1 MKKIKLF
8 TSCLILVLGLS
19 ACAANKDAA
28 TKKSDT
34 SAAAA
39 SQGETGPGATKQGET
54 AQGDTAQGDATQD
67 EAGQGENAAQNG
79 TPESSATEE
88 ALKMTQADIYLEEI
102 TDFYYT
108 AANAENNSG
117 YLRYRFYVKDGSY
130 FFSFDKRDANGNYAA
145 AEGESGSGAGN
156 VSLGTEE
163 RLAFFKLIQTG
174 SIKARDESSEN
185 GGSGPWMYLYT
196 EKYPDG
202 LVFHFASATEQTAF
216 EAYCAELA
224 ARETQP

>member
-8 TSCLILVLGLS
+8 TSCLLLVLGLS

-39 SQGETGPGATKQGET
+39 SQAEAATEETERGNA
-54 AQGDTAQGDATQD
+54 AQGNATQD

-79 TPESSATEE
+79 TPESSAAEE

-108 AANAENNSG
+108 AANTENSSG

-163 RLAFFKLIQTG
+163 RLAFFKLIQNG
-174 SIKARDESSEN
+174 NVKARDESSEN

>member
-8 TSCLILVLGLS
+8 TSCLLLVLGLS

-39 SQGETGPGATKQGET
+39 SQAEAATEETEPGNA
-54 AQGDTAQGDATQD
+54 AQGDATQA

-79 TPESSATEE
+79 TPESSAAEE

-108 AANAENNSG
+108 AANTENSSG

-130 FFSFDKRDANGNYAA
+130 LFSFDKRDANGNYAA

-156 VSLGTEE
+156 VSLDTEE
-163 RLAFFKLIQTG
+163 RLAFFKLIQNG
-174 SIKARDESSEN
+174 NVKARDESSEN

-216 EAYCAELA
+216 EEYCAELA

>member
-8 TSCLILVLGLS
+8 TSCLLLVLGLS

-39 SQGETGPGATKQGET
+39 SQAEAATEETEPGNA
-54 AQGDTAQGDATQD
+54 AQGDATQA

-79 TPESSATEE
+79 TPESSVAEE

-108 AANAENNSG
+108 AANTENNSG
-117 YLRYRFYVKDGSY
+117 YLRYRFYIKDGSY

-145 AEGESGSGAGN
+145 AEGESDSGAGN

-174 SIKARDESSEN
+174 SIKARDDSSEN

>member
-8 TSCLILVLGLS
+8 TSCLLLVLGLS

-39 SQGETGPGATKQGET
+39 SQAEAATEETEPGNA
-54 AQGDTAQGDATQD
+54 AQGDATQA

-79 TPESSATEE
+79 TPESSAAEE
-88 ALKMTQADIYLEEI
+88 VLKMTQADIYLEEI

-108 AANAENNSG
+108 AANTENSSG

-130 FFSFDKRDANGNYAA
+130 LFSFDKRDANGNYAA

-163 RLAFFKLIQTG
+163 RLAFFKLIQNG
-174 SIKARDESSEN
+174 NVKARDESSEN
-185 GGSGPWMYLYT
+185 DGSGPWMYLYT

>member
-39 SQGETGPGATKQGET
+39 SQAEAATEETEPGNA
-54 AQGDTAQGDATQD
+54 AQGDATQA

-79 TPESSATEE
+79 TPESSAAEE
-88 ALKMTQADIYLEEI
+88 VLKMTQADIYLEEI

-108 AANAENNSG
+108 AANTENSSG

-130 FFSFDKRDANGNYAA
+130 LFSFDKRDANGNYAA

-163 RLAFFKLIQTG
+163 RLAFFKLIQNG
-174 SIKARDESSEN
+174 NVKARDESSEN
-185 GGSGPWMYLYT
+185 DGSGPWMYLYT

>member
-8 TSCLILVLGLS
+8 TSCLLLVLGLS

-39 SQGETGPGATKQGET
+39 SQGETGPDATKQGET

-79 TPESSATEE
+79 TPKSSAAEE

-108 AANAENNSG
+108 AANTENNSG

-156 VSLGTEE
+156 VSLDTEE
-163 RLAFFKLIQTG
+163 RLAFFKLIQNG
-174 SIKARDESSEN
+174 NVKARDESSEN

>member
-8 TSCLILVLGLS
+8 TSCLLLVLGLS

-28 TKKSDT
+28 TKKNDT

-39 SQGETGPGATKQGET
+39 SQAEAATEETEPGNA
-54 AQGDTAQGDATQD
+54 AQGDATQD

-79 TPESSATEE
+79 TPESSAAEE

-108 AANAENNSG
+108 AANTENSSG

-145 AEGESGSGAGN
+145 AEGESGSGNGN

>member
-8 TSCLILVLGLS
+8 TSCLLLVLGLS

-39 SQGETGPGATKQGET
+39 SQAEAATEETEPGNA
-54 AQGDTAQGDATQD
+54 AQGDATQD
-67 EAGQGENAAQNG
+67 EAGQDENAAQNG
-79 TPESSATEE
+79 TPESSAAEE

-108 AANAENNSG
+108 AANTENSSG

-145 AEGESGSGAGN
+145 AEGESGSGNGN

-216 EAYCAELA
+216 EEYCAELA

>member
-19 ACAANKDAA
+19 ACAATKDAA

-34 SAAAA
+34 NAVTA

-130 FFSFDKRDANGNYAA
+130 LFSFDKRDANGNYAA
-145 AEGESGSGAGN
+145 AEGESGSGNGN

-163 RLAFFKLIQTG
+163 RLAFFKLIQNG
-174 SIKARDESSEN
+174 NVKARAVSSEN

-216 EAYCAELA
+216 EAYCAALA

>member
-34 SAAAA
+34 SAVTA
-39 SQGETGPGATKQGET
+39 SQGETLPGETEQGQVTQGSAAQGES
-54 AQGDTAQGDATQD
+54 
-67 EAGQGENAAQNG
+67 GQSENAAQSG
-79 TPESSATEE
+79 TPESSAAEE

-108 AANAENNSG
+108 AANTENSSG

-145 AEGESGSGAGN
+145 AEGESGSGN

-174 SIKARDESSEN
+174 SIKARDDSSEN
-185 GGSGPWMYLYT
+185 DGSGPWMYLYT

-216 EAYCAELA
+216 EEYCAELA

>member
-8 TSCLILVLGLS
+8 TSCLLLVLGLS

-34 SAAAA
+34 NAAAA

-79 TPESSATEE
+79 TPESSAAEE

-108 AANAENNSG
+108 AANTENSSG

-145 AEGESGSGAGN
+145 AEGEVGSGAGN
-156 VSLGTEE
+156 VSLDTEE

>member
-79 TPESSATEE
+79 TPESSAAEE

-156 VSLGTEE
+156 VSLGTEK

>member
-8 TSCLILVLGLS
+8 TSCLLLVLGLS

-28 TKKSDT
+28 TKKNDT

-54 AQGDTAQGDATQD
+54 AQGDTAQGVATQD

-79 TPESSATEE
+79 TPESSAAEE

-108 AANAENNSG
+108 AANTENSSG

>member
-8 TSCLILVLGLS
+8 TSYLLLVLGLS

-54 AQGDTAQGDATQD
+54 AQGDATQA

-79 TPESSATEE
+79 TPESSVAEE

-108 AANAENNSG
+108 AANTENSSG

-130 FFSFDKRDANGNYAA
+130 LFSFDKRDANGNYAA

-163 RLAFFKLIQTG
+163 RLAFFKLIQNG
-174 SIKARDESSEN
+174 NVKARDESSEN
-185 GGSGPWMYLYT
+185 DGSGPWMYLYT

>member
-8 TSCLILVLGLS
+8 TSCLLLVLGLS
-19 ACAANKDAA
+19 ACAATKDAA
-28 TKKSDT
+28 TKKNDT

-39 SQGETGPGATKQGET
+39 SQGETGPGATKQGE
-54 AQGDTAQGDATQD
+54 TAQGDATQD

-79 TPESSATEE
+79 TPESSAAEE

-108 AANAENNSG
+108 AANAENSSG

-145 AEGESGSGAGN
+145 AEGESGAGN

-163 RLAFFKLIQTG
+163 RLAFFKLIQNG
-174 SIKARDESSEN
+174 NVKARDESSEN

-216 EAYCAELA
+216 EEYCAELA

>member
-1 MKKIKLF
+1 MKKIKLL

-19 ACAANKDAA
+19 ACTANKDAA

-34 SAAAA
+34 SAVTAN
-39 SQGETGPGATKQGET
+39 QGETVSGETEQGE
-54 AQGDTAQGDATQD
+54 TAQGDATQD

-79 TPESSATEE
+79 TPESSAAGE

-108 AANAENNSG
+108 AANTENSSG

-130 FFSFDKRDANGNYAA
+130 FFSFDKRDANGNYTST
-145 AEGESGSGAGN
+145 EGESGSGAGN

-174 SIKARDESSEN
+174 NVKARDESSEN

-202 LVFHFASATEQTAF
+202 LVFHFASASEQTAF

>member
-8 TSCLILVLGLS
+8 TSCLLLVLGLS

-79 TPESSATEE
+79 TPKSSAAEE

-108 AANAENNSG
+108 AANTENNSG

-156 VSLGTEE
+156 VSLDTEE
-163 RLAFFKLIQTG
+163 RLAFFKLIQNG
-174 SIKARDESSEN
+174 NVKARDESSKN

>member
-8 TSCLILVLGLS
+8 TSCLLLVLGLS

-79 TPESSATEE
+79 TPEISAAEE

-108 AANAENNSG
+108 AANAENSSG

-130 FFSFDKRDANGNYAA
+130 LFSFDKRDANGNYAA

-156 VSLGTEE
+156 VSLDTEE
-163 RLAFFKLIQTG
+163 RLAFFKLIQNG
-174 SIKARDESSEN
+174 NVKARDESSEN

>member
-8 TSCLILVLGLS
+8 TSCLLLVLGLS

-108 AANAENNSG
+108 AANTENNSG

-156 VSLGTEE
+156 VSLDTEE
-163 RLAFFKLIQTG
+163 RLAFFKLIQNG
-174 SIKARDESSEN
+174 NVKARDESSEN

>member
-8 TSCLILVLGLS
+8 TSCLLLVLGLS

-54 AQGDTAQGDATQD
+54 AQGDATQA
-67 EAGQGENAAQNG
+67 EAGQGENAAQNE
-79 TPESSATEE
+79 TPESSVAEE

-108 AANAENNSG
+108 AANTENSSG

-130 FFSFDKRDANGNYAA
+130 LFSFDKRDANGNYAA

-163 RLAFFKLIQTG
+163 RLAFFKLIQNG
-174 SIKARDESSEN
+174 NVKARDESSEN
-185 GGSGPWMYLYT
+185 DGSGPWMYLYT

>member
-8 TSCLILVLGLS
+8 TSCLLLVLGLS

-79 TPESSATEE
+79 TPEISAAEE

-108 AANAENNSG
+108 AANAENSSG
-117 YLRYRFYVKDGSY
+117 YLCYRFYVKDGSY
-130 FFSFDKRDANGNYAA
+130 LFSFDKRDANGNYAA

-156 VSLGTEE
+156 VSLDTEE
-163 RLAFFKLIQTG
+163 RLAFFKLIQNG
-174 SIKARDESSEN
+174 NVKARDESSEN

>member
-1 MKKIKLF
+1 
-8 TSCLILVLGLS
+8 
-19 ACAANKDAA
+19 
-28 TKKSDT
+28 
-34 SAAAA
+34 
-39 SQGETGPGATKQGET
+39 
-54 AQGDTAQGDATQD
+54 
-67 EAGQGENAAQNG
+67 
-79 TPESSATEE
+79 
-88 ALKMTQADIYLEEI
+88 MTQADIYLEEI

-108 AANAENNSG
+108 AANTENSSG

-145 AEGESGSGAGN
+145 AEGENGAGN

-163 RLAFFKLIQTG
+163 RLAFFKLIQNG
-174 SIKARDESSEN
+174 NVKARDESSEN
-185 GGSGPWMYLYT
+185 GSSGPWMYLYT

-224 ARETQP
+224 AREIQP

>member
-34 SAAAA
+34 SAVTA
-39 SQGETGPGATKQGET
+39 SQGETVPGET
-54 AQGDTAQGDATQD
+54 EQGQVTQGDAAQ
-67 EAGQGENAAQNG
+67 EESGQSENAAQSG
-79 TPESSATEE
+79 TPESSAAEE

-108 AANAENNSG
+108 AANTENSSG

-145 AEGESGSGAGN
+145 AEGESGSGN

-174 SIKARDESSEN
+174 SIKARDDSSEN

-216 EAYCAELA
+216 EEYCAELA

>member
-8 TSCLILVLGLS
+8 TSCLLLVLGLS

-79 TPESSATEE
+79 TPESSAAEE

-163 RLAFFKLIQTG
+163 RLAFFKLIQNG
-174 SIKARDESSEN
+174 NVKARDESSEN

-216 EAYCAELA
+216 EEYCAELA

>member
-8 TSCLILVLGLS
+8 TSCLLLVLGLS

-39 SQGETGPGATKQGET
+39 SQAEAATEETEPGNA
-54 AQGDTAQGDATQD
+54 AQGDATQA

-79 TPESSATEE
+79 TPESSVAEE

-108 AANAENNSG
+108 AANTENSSG

-130 FFSFDKRDANGNYAA
+130 LFSFDKRDANGNYAA

>member
-1 MKKIKLF
+1 MKKRKLF

-19 ACAANKDAA
+19 APAANKDAA

-34 SAAAA
+34 SAVTA
-39 SQGETGPGATKQGET
+39 SQGETVPGET
-54 AQGDTAQGDATQD
+54 EQGQVTQGGAAQ
-67 EAGQGENAAQNG
+67 EEIGQSENAAQSG
-79 TPESSATEE
+79 TPESSAAEE

-108 AANAENNSG
+108 AANSENNSG

-145 AEGESGSGAGN
+145 AEGESGSGN

-216 EAYCAELA
+216 EEYCAELA

>member
-34 SAAAA
+34 SAVTA
-39 SQGETGPGATKQGET
+39 SQGETLPGETEQGQVTQGSAAQGES
-54 AQGDTAQGDATQD
+54 
-67 EAGQGENAAQNG
+67 GQSENAAQSG
-79 TPESSATEE
+79 TPESSAAEE

-108 AANAENNSG
+108 AANTENSSG

-145 AEGESGSGAGN
+145 AEGESGSGN
-156 VSLGTEE
+156 VSLNTEE

-174 SIKARDESSEN
+174 SIKARDDSSEN
-185 GGSGPWMYLYT
+185 DGSGPWMYLYT

>member
-8 TSCLILVLGLS
+8 TSCLLLVLGLS

-39 SQGETGPGATKQGET
+39 SQAEAATEETEPGNA
-54 AQGDTAQGDATQD
+54 AQGDATQA

-79 TPESSATEE
+79 TPESSAAEE
-88 ALKMTQADIYLEEI
+88 VLKMTQADIYLEEI

-108 AANAENNSG
+108 AANTENSSG

-130 FFSFDKRDANGNYAA
+130 LFSFDKRDANGNYAA

-163 RLAFFKLIQTG
+163 RLAFFKLIQNG
-174 SIKARDESSEN
+174 NIKARDDSSEN

>member
-8 TSCLILVLGLS
+8 TSCLLLVLGLS

-39 SQGETGPGATKQGET
+39 SQAEAATEETEPGNA
-54 AQGDTAQGDATQD
+54 AQGDATQA

-79 TPESSATEE
+79 TPKSSAAEE

-108 AANAENNSG
+108 AANTENSSG

-130 FFSFDKRDANGNYAA
+130 LFSFDKRDANGNYAA

-163 RLAFFKLIQTG
+163 RLAFFKLIQNG
-174 SIKARDESSEN
+174 NVKARDESSEN
-185 GGSGPWMYLYT
+185 DGSGPWMYLYT

>member
-8 TSCLILVLGLS
+8 TSCLLLVLGLS

-28 TKKSDT
+28 TKKNDT

-39 SQGETGPGATKQGET
+39 SQAEAATEETEPGNA
-54 AQGDTAQGDATQD
+54 AQGDATQD
-67 EAGQGENAAQNG
+67 ETGQGENATQNG
-79 TPESSATEE
+79 TPESSAAEE

-108 AANAENNSG
+108 AANTENSSG

-145 AEGESGSGAGN
+145 AEGEGGSGAGN

-216 EAYCAELA
+216 EEYCAELA

>member
-1 MKKIKLF
+1 MKKIKLL

-19 ACAANKDAA
+19 ACTANKDAA

-34 SAAAA
+34 SAVTA
-39 SQGETGPGATKQGET
+39 SQGETVSGET
-54 AQGDTAQGDATQD
+54 EQGKVTLDSAAQA
-67 EAGQGENAAQNG
+67 ESGQSANAAQNG
-79 TPESSATEE
+79 TPESSAAEE

-108 AANAENNSG
+108 AANAESNSG

-130 FFSFDKRDANGNYAA
+130 FFSFDKRDANGNYTSS
-145 AEGESGSGAGN
+145 EGESGSGAGN

-174 SIKARDESSEN
+174 NVKARDESSEN

-202 LVFHFASATEQTAF
+202 LVFHFASASEQSAF
-216 EAYCAELA
+216 EAYCAALA

>member
-8 TSCLILVLGLS
+8 TSCLLLVLGLS
-19 ACAANKDAA
+19 ACAATKDAA
-28 TKKSDT
+28 TKKNDT
-34 SAAAA
+34 NAVTA

-54 AQGDTAQGDATQD
+54 AQGDTVQGDATQD

-108 AANAENNSG
+108 AANTENNSG

-130 FFSFDKRDANGNYAA
+130 LFSFDKRDANGNYAA

-163 RLAFFKLIQTG
+163 RLAFFKLIQNG
-174 SIKARDESSEN
+174 NVKARDESSEN
-185 GGSGPWMYLYT
+185 DGSGPWMYLYT

>member
-19 ACAANKDAA
+19 ACVANKDAA

-39 SQGETGPGATKQGET
+39 SQGETVPGETEQGQVTQGSAAQGES
-54 AQGDTAQGDATQD
+54 
-67 EAGQGENAAQNG
+67 GQSENAAQSG
-79 TPESSATEE
+79 TPESSAAEE

-108 AANAENNSG
+108 AANTENNSG

-145 AEGESGSGAGN
+145 AEGESGSGN
-156 VSLGTEE
+156 VSLNTEE

-174 SIKARDESSEN
+174 SIKARDDRSEN

-216 EAYCAELA
+216 EEYCAELA

>member
-1 MKKIKLF
+1 MKKIKRF

-19 ACAANKDAA
+19 ACAATKDAA

-34 SAAAA
+34 NAVTA

-79 TPESSATEE
+79 TPESSAAEE

-145 AEGESGSGAGN
+145 AEGESDSGAGN

-163 RLAFFKLIQTG
+163 RLAFFKLIQNG
-174 SIKARDESSEN
+174 NVKARDESSEN
-185 GGSGPWMYLYT
+185 DGSGPWMYLYT

>member
-8 TSCLILVLGLS
+8 TSCLLLVLGLS

-39 SQGETGPGATKQGET
+39 SQAEAATEETEPGNA
-54 AQGDTAQGDATQD
+54 AQGDATQA

-79 TPESSATEE
+79 TPESSAAEE
-88 ALKMTQADIYLEEI
+88 VLKMTQADIYLEEI

-108 AANAENNSG
+108 AANTENSSG

-145 AEGESGSGAGN
+145 AEGESDSGAGN

-174 SIKARDESSEN
+174 SIKARDDSSEN

>member
-8 TSCLILVLGLS
+8 TSCLLLALGLS

-28 TKKSDT
+28 KKKGDT
-34 SAAAA
+34 SAAAEI
-39 SQGETGPGATKQGET
+39 QGETGPGATKQGET

-79 TPESSATEE
+79 TPESFAAEE

-108 AANAENNSG
+108 AANTENSSG

-145 AEGESGSGAGN
+145 AEGESGSDAGN
-156 VSLGTEE
+156 VSLGTEA

-174 SIKARDESSEN
+174 SVKARDDSSEN

>member
-8 TSCLILVLGLS
+8 TSCLLLVLGLS

-28 TKKSDT
+28 TKKNDT

-39 SQGETGPGATKQGET
+39 SQAEAATEETEPGNA
-54 AQGDTAQGDATQD
+54 AQGDATQV

-79 TPESSATEE
+79 TPESSVAEE

-108 AANAENNSG
+108 AANAENSSG

-163 RLAFFKLIQTG
+163 RLAFFKLIQNG
-174 SIKARDESSEN
+174 NVKARDESSEN
-185 GGSGPWMYLYT
+185 DGSGPWMYLYT

>member
-1 MKKIKLF
+1 
-8 TSCLILVLGLS
+8 
-19 ACAANKDAA
+19 
-28 TKKSDT
+28 
-34 SAAAA
+34 
-39 SQGETGPGATKQGET
+39 
-54 AQGDTAQGDATQD
+54 
-67 EAGQGENAAQNG
+67 
-79 TPESSATEE
+79 
-88 ALKMTQADIYLEEI
+88 MTQADIYLEEI

-108 AANAENNSG
+108 AANTENSSG

-163 RLAFFKLIQTG
+163 RLSFFKLIQTG

>member
-8 TSCLILVLGLS
+8 TSCLLLVLGLS

-39 SQGETGPGATKQGET
+39 SQAEAATEET
-54 AQGDTAQGDATQD
+54 APGNAAQGDATQD

-79 TPESSATEE
+79 TPESSAAEE

-108 AANAENNSG
+108 AANTENSSV

-145 AEGESGSGAGN
+145 AEGEGGSGAGN

>member
-1 MKKIKLF
+1 
-8 TSCLILVLGLS
+8 
-19 ACAANKDAA
+19 
-28 TKKSDT
+28 
-34 SAAAA
+34 
-39 SQGETGPGATKQGET
+39 
-54 AQGDTAQGDATQD
+54 
-67 EAGQGENAAQNG
+67 
-79 TPESSATEE
+79 
-88 ALKMTQADIYLEEI
+88 MTQADIYLEEI

-108 AANAENNSG
+108 AANTENSSG

-130 FFSFDKRDANGNYAA
+130 LFSFDKRDANGNYAA

-163 RLAFFKLIQTG
+163 RLAFFKLIQNG
-174 SIKARDESSEN
+174 NVKARDESSEN
-185 GGSGPWMYLYT
+185 DGSGPWMYLYT